1 MKNIIVENVSL
12 KKRSLLNCHA
22 LIFDICG
29 NFFFNGWMANMNR
42 ALVISQSEEESPFA
56 KLRMVSND

>member
-1 MKNIIVENVSL
+1 MLSYSTFAAI
-12 KKRSLLNCHA
+12 
-22 LIFDICG
+22 
-29 NFFFNGWMANMNR
+29 FFFDGWMANMNR